1 MHYVYIS
8 VLLVSLCLR
17 IPEPEFCDN
26 AFFLFEVIDHQLQED
41 MAIWM
46 VTVLDGSPIEW
57 GLPSLSLSGSSS
69 CSVDFL
75 VYAAWMRVP
84 ELSLLLMD

>member
-8 VLLVSLCLR
+8 VLLVSLCLG
-17 IPEPEFCDN
+17 IPEPEFCDYS
-26 AFFLFEVIDHQLQED
+26 FSLFEVIDHQLQHG

-57 GLPSLSLSGSSS
+57 GFQVSP
-69 CSVDFL
+69 CQ
-75 VYAAWMRVP
+75 AAAAAVWT
-84 ELSLLLMD
+84 S